1 MKREYKFSSI
11 FLVRLISVL
20 ALGPIAAIFGAI
32 LADKPVLA
40 LLMNI
45 IMSIFGFAFSFAIAG
60 GLLRNRMGKVGD
72 YLNQINY
79 INFRVI
85 TVAFIIALASS
96 ILNFLIQYTGG
107 TLIGQ
112 ALVNPS
118 NNAVFTIGAFLLPF
132 VVIVIIAILGLLTAY
147 SNLYLADNYDLD
159 ESVFTSIKNIFVI
172 GKKLMARSLVIY
184 AIFIIG
190 PSVLFTAF
198 TFASLGLS
206 GSIVIF
212 GIGLVIFII
221 WMVIAMILCDV
232 RFSDAY
238 LDYKD
243 EIN

>member
-20 ALGPIAAIFGAI
+20 ALGPIAAIFGTI
-32 LADKPVLA
+32 FADKPVLA

-118 NNAVFTIGAFLLPF
+118 NNAVFTIGAFLLPLL
-132 VVIVIIAILGLLTAY
+132 IVGFIIFLTLITAF

-159 ESVFTSIKNIFVI
+159 ESVFSSIKNILLI
-172 GKKLMARSLVIY
+172 GKRLILKSLKIY
-184 AIFIIG
+184 GLYIILSTVIFIAYIILVMG
-190 PSVLFTAF
+190 MMEAVIP
-198 TFASLGLS
+198 AS
-206 GSIVIF
+206 
-212 GIGLVIFII
+212 IGLVIYII
-221 WMVIAMILCDV
+221 WMIYAIIMIDV
-232 RFSDAY
+232 KLSDVY
-238 LDYKD
+238 LNYKE

>member
-20 ALGPIAAIFGAI
+20 ALGPIAAIFGTI

-85 TVAFIIALASS
+85 TVAFIISLVTS
-96 ILNFLIQYTGG
+96 ILNFLVQYTGG

-112 ALVNPS
+112 ALINPS

-132 VVIVIIAILGLLTAY
+132 VVIVIIAILGLLTTY

-159 ESVFTSIKNIFVI
+159 ESVFTSIKNILLI
-172 GKKLMARSLVIY
+172 GKRLILKSLKIYGLYIILPSAIFIGFIFLSMGIMEAVIFSTIGLIIYVMWIIY
-184 AIFIIG
+184 AI
-190 PSVLFTAF
+190 VKTD
-198 TFASLGLS
+198 
-206 GSIVIF
+206 
-212 GIGLVIFII
+212 I
-221 WMVIAMILCDV
+221 WLA
-232 RFSDAY
+232 DAY
-238 LDYKD
+238 LDYK
-243 EIN
+243 EGIN

>member
-11 FLVRLISVL
+11 FLVRLISIL

-32 LADKPVLA
+32 FADKPVLA

-85 TVAFIIALASS
+85 TVAFIISLVTS
-96 ILNFLIQYTGG
+96 ILNYLIQYTGG

-112 ALVNPS
+112 ALINPS

-132 VVIVIIAILGLLTAY
+132 VVIVIIAILGLLTTY

-159 ESVFTSIKNIFVI
+159 ESVFTSIKNILLI
-172 GKKLMARSLVIY
+172 GKRLILKSLKIYGLYIILPSAIFIGFIFLSMGIMEAVIFSTIGLIIYVMWIIY
-184 AIFIIG
+184 AI
-190 PSVLFTAF
+190 VKTD
-198 TFASLGLS
+198 
-206 GSIVIF
+206 
-212 GIGLVIFII
+212 I
-221 WMVIAMILCDV
+221 WLA
-232 RFSDAY
+232 DAY
-238 LDYKD
+238 LDYK
-243 EIN
+243 EGIN

>member
-32 LADKPVLA
+32 FADKPVLA

-85 TVAFIIALASS
+85 TVAFIISLVTS
-96 ILNFLIQYTGG
+96 ILNYLIQYTGG

-118 NNAVFTIGAFLLPF
+118 NHAVFTIGAFLLPF
-132 VVIVIIAILGLLTAY
+132 VVIVIIAILGFLTIY

-159 ESVFTSIKNIFVI
+159 ESVFTSIKNILLI
-172 GKKLMARSLVIY
+172 GKRLILKSLKIYGLYIILPSAIFIGFIFLSMGIMEAVIFSAIGLLIYVMWIIY
-184 AIFIIG
+184 AI
-190 PSVLFTAF
+190 VKTD
-198 TFASLGLS
+198 
-206 GSIVIF
+206 
-212 GIGLVIFII
+212 IGL
-221 WMVIAMILCDV
+221 A
-232 RFSDAY
+232 DAY
-238 LDYKD
+238 LDYKE

>member
-20 ALGPIAAIFGAI
+20 ALGPIAAIFGTI

-85 TVAFIIALASS
+85 TVAFIISLVTS
-96 ILNFLIQYTGG
+96 ILNYLIQYTGG

-112 ALVNPS
+112 ALINPS

-132 VVIVIIAILGLLTAY
+132 VVIVIIAILGLLTTY

-159 ESVFTSIKNIFVI
+159 ESVFTSIKNILLI
-172 GKKLMARSLVIY
+172 GKRLILKSLKIYGLYIILPTVIFIAYTILVMGLMEAVIPASIGLVVFVVWMIY
-184 AIFIIG
+184 AIVIID
-190 PSVLFTAF
+190 AK
-198 TFASLGLS
+198 LS
-206 GSIVIF
+206 
-212 GIGLVIFII
+212 
-221 WMVIAMILCDV
+221 DV
-232 RFSDAY
+232 Y
-238 LDYKD
+238 LDYKE

>member
-11 FLVRLISVL
+11 FLVRLISIL

-32 LADKPVLA
+32 FADKPVLA

-85 TVAFIIALASS
+85 TVAFIISLVTS
-96 ILNFLIQYTGG
+96 ILNYLIQYTGG

-112 ALVNPS
+112 ALINPS

-132 VVIVIIAILGLLTAY
+132 VVIVIIAILGLLTTY
-147 SNLYLADNYDLD
+147 SNLYLAYNYDLD
-159 ESVFTSIKNIFVI
+159 ESVFTSIKNILLI
-172 GKKLMARSLVIY
+172 GKRLILKSLKIYGLYIILPTVIFIAYTILVMGLMEAVIPASIGLVVFVVWMIY
-184 AIFIIG
+184 AIVIID
-190 PSVLFTAF
+190 AK
-198 TFASLGLS
+198 LS
-206 GSIVIF
+206 
-212 GIGLVIFII
+212 
-221 WMVIAMILCDV
+221 DV
-232 RFSDAY
+232 Y
-238 LDYKD
+238 LDYKE

>member
-11 FLVRLISVL
+11 FLVRLISIL

-32 LADKPVLA
+32 FADKPVLA

-85 TVAFIIALASS
+85 TVAFIISLVTS
-96 ILNFLIQYTGG
+96 ILNYLIQYTGG

-112 ALVNPS
+112 ALINPS

-132 VVIVIIAILGLLTAY
+132 VVIVIIAILGLLTTY

-159 ESVFTSIKNIFVI
+159 ESVFTSIKNILLIVKRLILKSLKIYGLYIILPSAIFIGFIFLSMGIMEAVI
-172 GKKLMARSLVIY
+172 FSTIGLIIYVMWIIY
-184 AIFIIG
+184 AI
-190 PSVLFTAF
+190 VKTD
-198 TFASLGLS
+198 
-206 GSIVIF
+206 
-212 GIGLVIFII
+212 I
-221 WMVIAMILCDV
+221 WLA
-232 RFSDAY
+232 DAY
-238 LDYKD
+238 LDYK
-243 EIN
+243 EGIN

>member
-20 ALGPIAAIFGAI
+20 ALGPIAAIFGTI

-85 TVAFIIALASS
+85 TVAFIISLVTI
-96 ILNFLIQYTGG
+96 ILIFLVQYTGG

-112 ALVNPS
+112 ALINPS

-132 VVIVIIAILGLLTAY
+132 VVIVIIAILGLLTTY

-159 ESVFTSIKNIFVI
+159 ESVFTSIKNILLI
-172 GKKLMARSLVIY
+172 GKRLILKSLKIYGLYIILPSAIFIGFIFLSMGIMEAVIFSTIGLIIYVMWIIY
-184 AIFIIG
+184 AI
-190 PSVLFTAF
+190 VKTD
-198 TFASLGLS
+198 
-206 GSIVIF
+206 
-212 GIGLVIFII
+212 I
-221 WMVIAMILCDV
+221 WLA
-232 RFSDAY
+232 DAY
-238 LDYKD
+238 LDYK
-243 EIN
+243 EGIN